1 MIVVDLG
8 CQPHE
13 ASSLPYLA
21 DTYKPS
27 LIYGFDPWPDLD
39 TSVTEV
45 NGVPVSLHKMA
56 AWTYDGEIGFNQN
69 GDASEVLPQPILW
82 PMVPCFDL
90 AAWLDRLGA
99 QVLLKMDVE
108 GAEYTLLP
116 HLENTGAIRFVDA
129 LLVEWHDHEIPTAV
143 PTYLWPF

>member
-1 MIVVDLG
+1 VIVVDLG

-21 DTYKPS
+21 ETYKPS

-39 TSVTEV
+39 TSITEV
-45 NGVPVSLHKMA
+45 NGVPVALYKMA
-56 AWTYDGEIGFNQN
+56 AWTYDGHIGFSKD
-69 GDASEVLPQPILW
+69 GDASKVADGDYQ
-82 PMVPCFDL
+82 VQCFDFP
-90 AAWLDRLGA
+90 AWLDRLGA
-99 QVLLKMDVE
+99 QVILKMDIE

-116 HLENTGAIRFVDA
+116 ALEETGAVRFVDA
-129 LLVEWHDHEIPTAV
+129 LLVEWHDHAIDFPV

>member
-1 MIVVDLG
+1 MIVIDLG

-39 TSVTEV
+39 TSITEV
-45 NGVPVSLHKMA
+45 NGVPVALYRKA
-56 AWTYDGEIGFNQN
+56 AWVHDGSIGYHQD
-69 GDASEVLPQPILW
+69 GDASWVEEDGLQVE
-82 PMVPCFDL
+82 CFDL
-90 AAWLDRLGA
+90 AGFLDRLGA

-108 GAEYTLLP
+108 GAEYALLP
-116 HLENTGAIRFVDA
+116 HLEDTGAIRFVDA
-129 LLVEWHDHEIPTAV
+129 LLVEWHDHEIPFAA